1 MLSSLS
7 VLFWL
12 TCRPTTLH
20 SNFHTFL
27 VHLFIL
33 SLNSNSNS
41 HTAYKE
47 FRLIRYVLS
56 LSLSLLL
63 FLVFL
68 LLLFCRRRRMQVSSF
83 CSPFISFNYTPHHFA
98 YPLQFTLHS
107 SPNASVGIIAEPH
120 AHGRLNQLLPVYKP
134 RTTTI
139 RRRRRKYGTG
149 VVSASASSSNG
160 GLEPFTERAIKAIM
174 YSQREAK
181 ALGREMVFTQHL
193 LLGLI
198 AEDEEHHLH
207 LHHHYHYE
215 QQGFLGSNITLH
227 MARDAVRNI
236 WTPPPPNSS
245 SSSSISS
252 SSAAL
257 PFSISTKRVFG
268 AALHYSR
275 AMAHHFI
282 APEHISIALFTVDD
296 GSATRLLY
304 RYPSPSFFFSL
315 TKYFRVNCI
324 RPNYTPILNP

>member
-1 MLSSLS
+1 
-7 VLFWL
+7 
-12 TCRPTTLH
+12 
-20 SNFHTFL
+20 
-27 VHLFIL
+27 
-33 SLNSNSNS
+33 
-41 HTAYKE
+41 
-47 FRLIRYVLS
+47 
-56 LSLSLLL
+56 
-63 FLVFL
+63 
-68 LLLFCRRRRMQVSSF
+68 MQVSSF

-98 YPLQFTLHS
+98 YPLQFTLRS
-107 SPNASVGIIAEPH
+107 SPNASVSKIAEPH
-120 AHGRLNQLLPVYKP
+120 AYGCLSQLLPVYYP

-139 RRRRRKYGTG
+139 RRRRRKYG
-149 VVSASASSSNG
+149 VVSASASSSSSSSSNG

-181 ALGREMVFTQHL
+181 ALGREIVFTQHL

-198 AEDEEHHLH
+198 AEDEEHH

-236 WTPPPPNSS
+236 WHPPPNPTASNS
-245 SSSSISS
+245 SS

-257 PFSISTKRVFG
+257 PFSMSTKRVFE
-268 AALHYSR
+268 AALQYSR
-275 AMAHHFI
+275 TMAHHFI

-315 TKYFRVNCI
+315 TKFFRVNCI
-324 RPNYTPILNP
+324 NMQQHHD

>member
-83 CSPFISFNYTPHHFA
+83 CSPFISFNYTSHHFA

-107 SPNASVGIIAEPH
+107 SPNASVSIIAEPH
-120 AHGRLNQLLPVYKP
+120 AHGCLNQLLPVYNP

-139 RRRRRKYGTG
+139 RRRRRKYGIG

-236 WTPPPPNSS
+236 WHHPNPTASN
-245 SSSSISS
+245 S

-296 GSATRLLY
+296 GSAARLLY

-324 RPNYTPILNP
+324 NMQQYHG

>member
-1 MLSSLS
+1 
-7 VLFWL
+7 
-12 TCRPTTLH
+12 
-20 SNFHTFL
+20 
-27 VHLFIL
+27 
-33 SLNSNSNS
+33 
-41 HTAYKE
+41 
-47 FRLIRYVLS
+47 
-56 LSLSLLL
+56 
-63 FLVFL
+63 
-68 LLLFCRRRRMQVSSF
+68 MQVSSF
-83 CSPFISFNYTPHHFA
+83 CSPFISFNYTPRHFA

-107 SPNASVGIIAEPH
+107 SPNASVSIIA
-120 AHGRLNQLLPVYKP
+120 HGCLNQLLPVYYP
-134 RTTTI
+134 RTSTI
-139 RRRRRKYGTG
+139 RRRRRRRRKYGIG
-149 VVSASASSSNG
+149 VVSASATASSSNG

-181 ALGREMVFTQHL
+181 ALGREMVFPQHL

-207 LHHHYHYE
+207 LHLHYHYLYE

-236 WTPPPPNSS
+236 WHHHPPHPTASNTSTS
-245 SSSSISS
+245 T

-257 PFSISTKRVFG
+257 PFSLSSKRVFE

-275 AMAHHFI
+275 TMAHHFI

-304 RYPSPSFFFSL
+304 RYPSPSFFLFSL

-324 RPNYTPILNP
+324 NMQQHQHQHHD